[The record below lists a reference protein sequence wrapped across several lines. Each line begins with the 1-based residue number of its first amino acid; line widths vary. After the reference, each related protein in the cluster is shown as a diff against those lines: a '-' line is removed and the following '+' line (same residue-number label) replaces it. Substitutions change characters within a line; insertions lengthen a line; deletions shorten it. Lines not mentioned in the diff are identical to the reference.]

1 MRVSFLSSS
10 ALSSPAWGSLM
21 SQIQGPRKGDKRKI
35 VLFTQTN
42 NCVFKLSFTKYL
54 FLLSTWPKEVA
65 SSEPSP
71 QAVR

>member
-21 SQIQGPRKGDKRKI
+21 SQIQGPRKGEKI

-54 FLLSTWPKEVA
+54 FLLSTWPKEVV

>member
-21 SQIQGPRKGDKRKI
+21 SQNSRAEKEGQKI

-42 NCVFKLSFTKYL
+42 NCVFELSFTKYL